1 MTVPVPGPPPGP
13 QAVPKALALLDELDA
28 RPVAEHVEVYDAV
41 HRLLQDALRGVD
53 EA

>member
-1 MTVPVPGPPPGP
+1 MTVPVPGPPPNARAVP
-13 QAVPKALALLDELDA
+13 QALGLLAELDA
-28 RPVAEHVEVYDAV
+28 RPVHKHVEVYDAV